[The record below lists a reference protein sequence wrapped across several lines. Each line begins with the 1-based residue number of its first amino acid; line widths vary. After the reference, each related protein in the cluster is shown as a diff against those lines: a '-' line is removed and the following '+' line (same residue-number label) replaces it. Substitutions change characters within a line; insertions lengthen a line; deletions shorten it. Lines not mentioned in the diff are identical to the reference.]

1 MPNYDQPVERLSED
15 LRTALKGLVRQ
26 MRRDTERQEQGLSL
40 MQAMLL
46 HMIHEH
52 PGIGVAELAR
62 MQQVR
67 SPTMS
72 GQVKALVTAG
82 LVERA
87 AQEHDRRRSGLHVS
101 PAGNKALRQL
111 RDRRHD
117 WLSQRIARLS
127 PDQVTALAG
136 AIDALNFLADHEDRI
151 PCHRT

>member
-1 MPNYDQPVERLSED
+1 MIHPRHDQIERLSEA

-40 MQAMLL
+40 MQSLLL
-46 HMIHEH
+46 HQIHEH

-72 GQVKALVTAG
+72 GQVKALETAG

-101 PAGNKALRQL
+101 PAGHKTLHQL

-127 PDQVTALAG
+127 PAQLDALAG
-136 AIDALNFLADHEDRI
+136 AIDALNIIADHED
-151 PCHRT
+151 

>member
-1 MPNYDQPVERLSED
+1 MTNSHTTKHDTRVERLSED
-15 LRTALKGLVRQ
+15 LRTALKGIVRQ
-26 MRRDTERQEQGLSL
+26 MRRDTDRQEQGLSL

-46 HMIHEH
+46 HLIHEH

-72 GQVKALVTAG
+72 GQVKALEAAG

-87 AQEHDRRRSGLHVS
+87 PPLAHDRRRSGLHVS
-101 PAGNKALRQL
+101 PAGHAALRQL

-127 PDQVTALAG
+127 PAQMEALAG
-136 AIDALNFLADHEDRI
+136 AIDALNILADHED
-151 PCHRT
+151 

>member
-1 MPNYDQPVERLSED
+1 MMTHPRHEQINHLSEA

-40 MQAMLL
+40 MQSLLL
-46 HMIHEH
+46 HQIHEH

-72 GQVKALVTAG
+72 GQVKALEEAG

-87 AQEHDRRRSGLHVS
+87 PHAEDRRRSGLRVS
-101 PAGNKALRQL
+101 PAGRKALQQL

-127 PDQVTALAG
+127 PAQLDALAG
-136 AIDALNFLADHEDRI
+136 AIDALNILADHED
-151 PCHRT
+151 

>member
-1 MPNYDQPVERLSED
+1 MMTNTHRNERVEHLSED
-15 LRTALKGLVRQ
+15 LRTALKGIVRR

-46 HMIHEH
+46 HLIHEH

-72 GQVKALVTAG
+72 GQVKALETAG
-82 LVERA
+82 LVTRA
-87 AQEHDRRRSGLHVS
+87 PLADDRRRSGLHVNQVGH
-101 PAGNKALRQL
+101 AALRHL
-111 RDRRHD
+111 RDQRHD

-127 PDQVTALAG
+127 PDQMEALAG
-136 AIDALNFLADHEDRI
+136 AVDVLNILADHED
-151 PCHRT
+151 

>member
-1 MPNYDQPVERLSED
+1 MMTHPRHEQIEHLSEA

-40 MQAMLL
+40 MQSLLL
-46 HMIHEH
+46 HQIHEH

-72 GQVKALVTAG
+72 GQVKALEEAG

-87 AQEHDRRRSGLHVS
+87 PHADDRRRSGLRVS
-101 PAGNKALRQL
+101 PAGIQALQQL

-127 PDQVTALAG
+127 PAQLDALAG
-136 AIDALNFLADHEDRI
+136 AIDALNILADHDD
-151 PCHRT
+151 

>member
-1 MPNYDQPVERLSED
+1 MTHYDKQVERLSED
-15 LRTALKGLVRQ
+15 LRTAHKGIVRQ

-46 HMIHEH
+46 HVIHEH

-72 GQVKALVTAG
+72 GQVKALEAAG

-87 AQEHDRRRSGLHVS
+87 APMAHDRRRSGLHVS
-101 PAGNKALRQL
+101 PAGHKALRQL

-117 WLSQRIARLS
+117 WLSQRIARLT
-127 PDQVTALAG
+127 PGQMEALAG
-136 AIDALNFLADHEDRI
+136 AIDALNFLADHED
-151 PCHRT
+151 

>member
-1 MPNYDQPVERLSED
+1 MTQTTHDAQVARLSED
-15 LRTALKGLVRQ
+15 LRTALKGIVRQ

-46 HMIHEH
+46 HLIHEH

-72 GQVKALVTAG
+72 GQVKALEAAG

-87 AQEHDRRRSGLHVS
+87 AHEQDRRRSGLHVS
-101 PAGNKALRQL
+101 PAGHTALRRL

-117 WLSQRIARLS
+117 WLSQRIARLTQ
-127 PDQVTALAG
+127 DQMTALAG
-136 AIDALNFLADHEDRI
+136 AIDALNFLAHHED
-151 PCHRT
+151 

>member
-1 MPNYDQPVERLSED
+1 MANKHHDKRVERLSED
-15 LRTALKGLVRQ
+15 LRTALKGIVRQ

-46 HMIHEH
+46 HLIHEH

-72 GQVKALVTAG
+72 GQVKALEASG
-82 LVERA
+82 LVARA
-87 AQEHDRRRSGLHVS
+87 APQEHDRRRSGLHVS
-101 PAGNKALRQL
+101 PAGHTALRQL

-127 PDQVTALAG
+127 PDQMEALAG
-136 AIDALNFLADHEDRI
+136 AIDALNFLADHED
-151 PCHRT
+151 

>member
-1 MPNYDQPVERLSED
+1 MTHYDERVERLSED
-15 LRTALKGLVRQ
+15 LRTALKGIVRQ
-26 MRRDTERQEQGLSL
+26 MRRDTERQDQGLSL

-46 HMIHEH
+46 HLIHEH

-72 GQVKALVTAG
+72 GQVKALEAAG

-101 PAGNKALRQL
+101 PAGHTALRRL

-117 WLSQRIARLS
+117 WLSQRIARLT
-127 PDQVTALAG
+127 PERMTALAG
-136 AIDALNFLADHEDRI
+136 AIDALNFLADHED
-151 PCHRT
+151 

>member
-46 HMIHEH
+46 HLIHEH

-72 GQVKALVTAG
+72 GQVKALETAG

-87 AQEHDRRRSGLHVS
+87 APPAQDRRRSGLHVS
-101 PAGNKALRQL
+101 PAGHTALRQL

-127 PDQVTALAG
+127 PGQTAALAG
-136 AIDALNFLADHEDRI
+136 AIDALNFLADHED
-151 PCHRT
+151 

>member
-1 MPNYDQPVERLSED
+1 MTHYDKHVERLSED
-15 LRTALKGLVRQ
+15 LRTALKGIVRQ

-40 MQAMLL
+40 MQALLL
-46 HMIHEH
+46 HVIHEH

-72 GQVKALVTAG
+72 GQVKALAAAG

-87 AQEHDRRRSGLHVS
+87 APMVHDRRRSGLHVS
-101 PAGNKALRQL
+101 PAGHKALRQL

-117 WLSQRIARLS
+117 WLSQRIARLT
-127 PDQVTALAG
+127 PDQTEALAG
-136 AIDALNFLADHEDRI
+136 AIGALNILADHED
-151 PCHRT
+151 

>member
-1 MPNYDQPVERLSED
+1 MTNTSRNDQIARLSED
-15 LRTALKGLVRQ
+15 LRTALKGIVRQ

-46 HMIHEH
+46 HAIHEH

-72 GQVKALVTAG
+72 GQVKALETAG

-101 PAGNKALRQL
+101 PAGHAALRQL

-127 PDQVTALAG
+127 PGQMAALAD
-136 AIDALNFLADHEDRI
+136 AIDALNILADHED
-151 PCHRT
+151 

>member
-1 MPNYDQPVERLSED
+1 MTDSHATRQDARVQRLSED

-26 MRRDTERQEQGLSL
+26 MRRDTDRQEQGLSL

-46 HMIHEH
+46 HLIHEH

-72 GQVKALVTAG
+72 GQVKALEAAG

-87 AQEHDRRRSGLHVS
+87 APLAPDRRRSSLHVS
-101 PAGNKALRQL
+101 PAGHKALRQL

-117 WLSQRIARLS
+117 WLSQRIARLA
-127 PDQVTALAG
+127 PDQMDALAG
-136 AIDALNFLADHEDRI
+136 AIDALNILADHE
-151 PCHRT
+151 T

>member
-1 MPNYDQPVERLSED
+1 MTHYDQHVERLSED

-46 HMIHEH
+46 HQIHEH

-72 GQVKALVTAG
+72 GQVKALEAAG

-87 AQEHDRRRSGLHVS
+87 VQEQDRRRSGLHVS
-101 PAGNKALRQL
+101 PAGHTALRRL

-127 PDQVTALAG
+127 PDQMAALAG
-136 AIDALNFLADHEDRI
+136 AIDALNFLADHED
-151 PCHRT
+151 

>member
-1 MPNYDQPVERLSED
+1 MTNYDERIERLSED
-15 LRTALKGLVRQ
+15 LRTALKGIVRQ

-46 HMIHEH
+46 HLIHEH

-72 GQVKALVTAG
+72 GQVKALEAAG

-87 AQEHDRRRSGLHVS
+87 AQEQDRRRSGLHVS
-101 PAGNKALRQL
+101 PAGHTALRRL

-117 WLSQRIARLS
+117 WLSQRIARLT
-127 PDQVTALAG
+127 PDQMAALAG
-136 AIDALNFLADHEDRI
+136 AIDALNFLADHED
-151 PCHRT
+151 

>member
-1 MPNYDQPVERLSED
+1 MTHYDKQVERLSED
-15 LRTALKGLVRQ
+15 LRTALKGIVRQ

-46 HMIHEH
+46 HVIHEH

-72 GQVKALVTAG
+72 GQVKALEEAG

-87 AQEHDRRRSGLHVS
+87 APMAHDRRRSGLHVS
-101 PAGNKALRQL
+101 PAGHKALRQL

-117 WLSQRIARLS
+117 WLSQRIARLT
-127 PDQVTALAG
+127 PDQMEALAG
-136 AIDALNFLADHEDRI
+136 AIDALNFLADHED
-151 PCHRT
+151 

>member
-1 MPNYDQPVERLSED
+1 MPHYDQHVERLSQD

-26 MRRDTERQEQGLSL
+26 MRRDTGRQEQGLSL

-46 HMIHEH
+46 HQIHEH

-72 GQVKALVTAG
+72 GQVKALEAAG

-87 AQEHDRRRSGLHVS
+87 AQEQDRRRSGLHVS
-101 PAGNKALRQL
+101 PAGHTALRRL

-127 PDQVTALAG
+127 PDQMAALAG
-136 AIDALNFLADHEDRI
+136 AIDALNFLADHED
-151 PCHRT
+151 

>member
-1 MPNYDQPVERLSED
+1 MMTHPRHEQIEHLSEA

-40 MQAMLL
+40 MQSLLL
-46 HMIHEH
+46 HQIHEH

-72 GQVKALVTAG
+72 GQVKALEEAG

-87 AQEHDRRRSGLHVS
+87 PHAEDRRRSGLRVS
-101 PAGNKALRQL
+101 PAGVRALQQL

-127 PDQVTALAG
+127 PAQLDALAG
-136 AIDALNFLADHEDRI
+136 AIDALDILAAHDD
-151 PCHRT
+151 

>member
-1 MPNYDQPVERLSED
+1 MMTHPRHEQIGRLSEA

-40 MQAMLL
+40 MQSLLL
-46 HMIHEH
+46 HQIHEH

-72 GQVKALVTAG
+72 GQVKALEEAG

-87 AQEHDRRRSGLHVS
+87 APQADDRRRSGLCVS
-101 PAGNKALRQL
+101 PAGTRALQQL

-127 PDQVTALAG
+127 PAQLDALAG
-136 AIDALNFLADHEDRI
+136 AIDALNILADHDD
-151 PCHRT
+151 

>member
-1 MPNYDQPVERLSED
+1 MTHYDEHVERLSED
-15 LRTALKGLVRQ
+15 LRTALKGIVRQ
-26 MRRDTERQEQGLSL
+26 MRRDTERQDQGMSL

-46 HMIHEH
+46 HLIHEH

-72 GQVKALVTAG
+72 GQVKALEAAG

-101 PAGNKALRQL
+101 SAGHTALRRL

-117 WLSQRIARLS
+117 WLSQRIARLT
-127 PDQVTALAG
+127 PDQMAALAG
-136 AIDALNFLADHEDRI
+136 AIDALNFLADHED
-151 PCHRT
+151 

>member
-1 MPNYDQPVERLSED
+1 MTHYDERIERLSKD

-46 HMIHEH
+46 HLIHEH

-72 GQVKALVTAG
+72 GQVKALEAAG

-101 PAGNKALRQL
+101 PAGHTALRRL

-117 WLSQRIARLS
+117 WLSQRIARLT
-127 PDQVTALAG
+127 PDRMAALAG
-136 AIDALNFLADHEDRI
+136 AIDALNFLADHED
-151 PCHRT
+151 

>member
-1 MPNYDQPVERLSED
+1 MTQSHTPQQDDRVGRLSED
-15 LRTALKGLVRQ
+15 LRSALKGIVRQ
-26 MRRDTERQEQGLSL
+26 MRRDTERQDQGLSL

-46 HMIHEH
+46 HLIHEH

-72 GQVKALVTAG
+72 SQVKALEAAG

-87 AQEHDRRRSGLHVS
+87 APSAQDRRRSGLHVS
-101 PAGNKALRQL
+101 QAGHDAMRQL

-127 PDQVTALAG
+127 PDQMEALAG
-136 AIDALNFLADHEDRI
+136 AIDALNILADHEN
-151 PCHRT
+151 

>member
-1 MPNYDQPVERLSED
+1 MTHYDKHVERLSED
-15 LRTALKGLVRQ
+15 LRTALKGIVRQ
-26 MRRDTERQEQGLSL
+26 MRRDTERQEQGMSL

-46 HMIHEH
+46 HTIHEH

-72 GQVKALVTAG
+72 GQVKALETAG

-87 AQEHDRRRSGLHVS
+87 AQEQDWRRSGLHVS
-101 PAGNKALRQL
+101 PAGHTALRRL

-117 WLSQRIARLS
+117 WLSQRIARLT
-127 PDQVTALAG
+127 PDQMSALAG
-136 AIDALNFLADHEDRI
+136 AIDALNFLADHED
-151 PCHRT
+151 

>member
-1 MPNYDQPVERLSED
+1 MTNTAHDERVDRLSED
-15 LRTALKGLVRQ
+15 LRTALKGIVRQ

-46 HMIHEH
+46 HLIHEH

-72 GQVKALVTAG
+72 GQVKALEAAG
-82 LVERA
+82 LVERTA
-87 AQEHDRRRSGLHVS
+87 PQEQDRRRSGLQVS
-101 PAGNKALRQL
+101 PAGHAALRQL

-127 PDQVTALAG
+127 PDQMAALAG
-136 AIDALNFLADHEDRI
+136 AIDALTILADHED
-151 PCHRT
+151 

>member
-1 MPNYDQPVERLSED
+1 MTHYDERIERLSED
-15 LRTALKGLVRQ
+15 LRTALKGIVRQ
-26 MRRDTERQEQGLSL
+26 MRRDTGRQEQGLPL

-46 HMIHEH
+46 HLIHEH

-72 GQVKALVTAG
+72 GQVKALEAAG

-87 AQEHDRRRSGLHVS
+87 AQEQDRRRSSLHVS
-101 PAGNKALRQL
+101 PAGHTALRRL

-117 WLSQRIARLS
+117 WLSQRIARLT
-127 PDQVTALAG
+127 PDQMAALAG
-136 AIDALNFLADHEDRI
+136 AIDALHFLADHED
-151 PCHRT
+151 

>member
-1 MPNYDQPVERLSED
+1 MTHYDQHVERLSED

-46 HMIHEH
+46 HQIHEH

-72 GQVKALVTAG
+72 GQVKALEAAG
-82 LVERA
+82 LVARA
-87 AQEHDRRRSGLHVS
+87 AQEQDRRRSGLHVS
-101 PAGNKALRQL
+101 PAGHTALRRL

-127 PDQVTALAG
+127 PDQMAALAG
-136 AIDALNFLADHEDRI
+136 AIDALNFLADHED
-151 PCHRT
+151 

>member
-1 MPNYDQPVERLSED
+1 MTHYDERVERLSED
-15 LRTALKGLVRQ
+15 LRTALKGIVRQ
-26 MRRDTERQEQGLSL
+26 MRRDTDRQEQGLSL

-46 HMIHEH
+46 HLIHEH

-72 GQVKALVTAG
+72 GQVKALEAAG

-101 PAGNKALRQL
+101 PAGHTALRRL

-127 PDQVTALAG
+127 PEQMTALAG
-136 AIDALNFLADHEDRI
+136 AIDALNFLADHED
-151 PCHRT
+151 

>member
-1 MPNYDQPVERLSED
+1 MTHSHTPQQDERVGRLSED
-15 LRTALKGLVRQ
+15 LRSALKGIVRQ
-26 MRRDTERQEQGLSL
+26 MRRDTERQDQGLSL

-46 HMIHEH
+46 HLIHEH

-72 GQVKALVTAG
+72 SQVKALEAAG

-87 AQEHDRRRSGLHVS
+87 APSAQDRRRSGLHVS
-101 PAGNKALRQL
+101 QAGHDAMRQL

-127 PDQVTALAG
+127 PAQMEALSG
-136 AIDALNFLADHEDRI
+136 AVDALNILADHEN
-151 PCHRT
+151 

>member
-1 MPNYDQPVERLSED
+1 MTQPRHEQIEHLAEA

-40 MQAMLL
+40 MQSLLL
-46 HMIHEH
+46 HQIHEH

-72 GQVKALVTAG
+72 GQVKALEEAG

-87 AQEHDRRRSGLHVS
+87 PHADDRRRSGLRVS
-101 PAGNKALRQL
+101 PAGIQALQQL

-127 PDQVTALAG
+127 PAQLDALAG
-136 AIDALNFLADHEDRI
+136 AIDALNILADHDD
-151 PCHRT
+151 

>member
-1 MPNYDQPVERLSED
+1 MPNYDQHVERLSED

-46 HMIHEH
+46 HVIHEH

-72 GQVKALVTAG
+72 GQVKALETAG

-101 PAGNKALRQL
+101 PVGHKALRQL

-117 WLSQRIARLS
+117 WLSQRIARLP
-127 PDQVTALAG
+127 PDQMAALAG
-136 AIDALNFLADHEDRI
+136 AIDALNFLADHED
-151 PCHRT
+151 

>member
-1 MPNYDQPVERLSED
+1 MTHPRHEQIEHLSEA

-40 MQAMLL
+40 MQSLLL
-46 HMIHEH
+46 HQIHEH

-72 GQVKALVTAG
+72 GQVKALEEAG

-87 AQEHDRRRSGLHVS
+87 PHAEDRRRSGLRVS
-101 PAGNKALRQL
+101 PAGIKALQQL

-127 PDQVTALAG
+127 PAQLDALAG
-136 AIDALNFLADHEDRI
+136 AIDALNILADHDD
-151 PCHRT
+151 

>member
-1 MPNYDQPVERLSED
+1 MMTHPRHEQIEHLSEA

-40 MQAMLL
+40 MQSLLL
-46 HMIHEH
+46 HQIHEH

-72 GQVKALVTAG
+72 GQVKALEEAG

-87 AQEHDRRRSGLHVS
+87 AHADDRRRSGLRVS
-101 PAGNKALRQL
+101 PAGIQALQQL

-127 PDQVTALAG
+127 PAQLDALAG
-136 AIDALNFLADHEDRI
+136 AIDALNILADHDN
-151 PCHRT
+151 